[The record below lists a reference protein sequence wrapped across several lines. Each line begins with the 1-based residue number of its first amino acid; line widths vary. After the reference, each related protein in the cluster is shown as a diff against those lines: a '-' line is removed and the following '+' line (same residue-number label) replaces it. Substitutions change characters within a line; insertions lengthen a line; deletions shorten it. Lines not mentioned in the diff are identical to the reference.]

1 MLRASVF
8 VLACLAFMAHA
19 HAFSRD
25 LSGSYDCEG
34 FNANGSPYQGNVEI
48 RRKGEMYLVKWRI
61 GRNDTY
67 DGVGLVTGSL
77 LSVSYYG
84 GIEGIVVYAISED
97 GSRLTGRWAV
107 RNGDGRVFEEML
119 VRRR

>member
-1 MLRASVF
+1 MRTASPIGGTWKS
-8 VLACLAFMAHA
+8 AGKARCI
-19 HAFSRD
+19 S
-25 LSGSYDCEG
+25 SGG
-34 FNANGSPYQGNVEI
+34 GSGAATPS
-48 RRKGEMYLVKWRI
+48 
-61 GRNDTY
+61 

-119 VRRR
+119 VRR